1 MSRRSGGGSMDF
13 DLNLAPIIDVFTVLI
28 TFLLASASFLS
39 VSLFD
44 AGFTQVEAVGDPSP
58 PPITIELKIEGPE
71 KFHLEVKGKTA
82 LKETYRDLA
91 SVTEQLQQLQGKYT
105 KIDSLTLSA
114 SDDVE
119 YDQVVHAM
127 EKVRAVMPGIVLGGF

>member
-1 MSRRSGGGSMDF
+1 MSRRNGPGAVDF

-44 AGFTQVEAVGDPSP
+44 AGFTQVEAIADSTP
-58 PPITIELKIEGPE
+58 PPITIQLTIEGAE
-71 KFHLEVKGKTA
+71 KFSLEVKGKTA
-82 LKETYRDLA
+82 LKENYREIA
-91 SVTEQLQQLQGKYT
+91 AVTEQLQTLQGKYP
-105 KIDSLTLSA
+105 KVESLTLSA
-114 SDDVE
+114 SDEVPYE
-119 YDQVVHAM
+119 MIVQVM